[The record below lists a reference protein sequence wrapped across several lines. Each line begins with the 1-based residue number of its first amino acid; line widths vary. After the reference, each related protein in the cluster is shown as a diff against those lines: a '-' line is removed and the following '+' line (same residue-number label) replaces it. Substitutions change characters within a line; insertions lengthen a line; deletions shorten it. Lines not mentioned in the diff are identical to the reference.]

1 MLEEGTFLPS
11 VNIGGHLPLYMFL
24 LQLRKFCKII
34 AVGKL
39 CYCPAQSGQYGLLL
53 ALWLLRLA
61 IDNNNTYGL
70 AMVNGHYG
78 SCNTRDTYNQEQ
90 RGTYH
95 VTSRRYVAVSGPPRE
110 VASAPPSN
118 SVTTARVLRSSHEIV
133 Y

>member
-61 IDNNNTYGL
+61 
-70 AMVNGHYG
+70 MVHGHYG
-78 SCNTRDTYNQEQ
+78 SRNTRDRYNQEQ

-110 VASAPPSN
+110 VVSALPSN